1 MYAWII
7 DRDHLA
13 EEEMKI
19 TGRVE
24 DDEKGTTGPS
34 NAPDEWCAWLIATE
48 GVGNVTLGGVMLDT
62 YRFTMCDDDKI
73 LYYTGRMITDER
85 DSVSD
90 EACYGPLGDFGA
102 PNAGCIEITYPGH
115 KDMDCG

>member
-1 MYAWII
+1 
-7 DRDHLA
+7 
-13 EEEMKI
+13 
-19 TGRVE
+19 
-24 DDEKGTTGPS
+24 
-34 NAPDEWCAWLIATE
+34 
-48 GVGNVTLGGVMLDT
+48 MLDT
-62 YRFTMCDDDKI
+62 YRFTMRDDDKI

-85 DSVSD
+85 DNVSD